1 MRKKSIFPT
10 FLMFFIVALL
20 GAGGYAFFKD
30 LDGPLVEVAPKNG
43 RVSANTDITLQMQD
57 PSGIRSVTVGI
68 RRNNVLSVIYSKHYD
83 EHLPQREAAFSLKDS
98 KLREGAFDL
107 EIRATDASLA
117 GFGQGNTR
125 TVQIPMRLDSQ
136 PPRISVKTLPPN
148 IRRGGAAVI
157 RYVADEELRS
167 SGVLIAGYFVPG
179 YLQKDGS
186 HICFFPFPY
195 SMTASQFKNALE
207 ITATDLAGNVSK
219 NRLSVSALERNFTSD
234 KITLTDKFLL
244 SVQQKLH
251 NLAPQGLDPLS
262 CYLYINK
269 DVRAANVRQLFEISK
284 DTASAML
291 WSGTFA
297 RLPRSASRAGY
308 GDHRFF
314 YYQDKLVGEAYHLG
328 FDLASVRH
336 APIPAAN
343 SGRVVFTGE
352 VGIYGNLVVIDHGLG
367 LMSLYSHL
375 NDIIVKSGELVSK
388 GQTIGHTGTT
398 GLAFGDHLHL
408 GILVGGM
415 EVTPLEWI
423 DAKWI
428 RDNITGRLKASGF

>member
-1 MRKKSIFPT
+1 M
-10 FLMFFIVALL
+10 
-20 GAGGYAFFKD
+20 
-30 LDGPLVEVAPKNG
+30 
-43 RVSANTDITLQMQD
+43 
-57 PSGIRSVTVGI
+57 
-68 RRNNVLSVIYSKHYD
+68 
-83 EHLPQREAAFSLKDS
+83 
-98 KLREGAFDL
+98 
-107 EIRATDASLA
+107 
-117 GFGQGNTR
+117 
-125 TVQIPMRLDSQ
+125 
-136 PPRISVKTLPPN
+136 
-148 IRRGGAAVI
+148 
-157 RYVADEELRS
+157 
-167 SGVLIAGYFVPG
+167 
-179 YLQKDGS
+179 
-186 HICFFPFPY
+186 
-195 SMTASQFKNALE
+195 
-207 ITATDLAGNVSK
+207 
-219 NRLSVSALERNFTSD
+219 
-234 KITLTDKFLL
+234 L

-251 NLAPQGLDPLS
+251 DLAPQGLDPLS